1 MEQFKNYF
9 VKANNNK
16 NVLFKGKNASN
27 TNKGL
32 YAITH
37 FMEDNITWFILACIV
52 GLIIFYIVYIIKQR
66 NNKSGS
72 QRIKYDYTVYRVDDD
87 VKHKPV
93 QNKALECPMAINKY
107 SFAFFL
113 ELNDFYCDTGYWK
126 AIMVKGQ
133 ELNEPN
139 IKCGTY
145 REDNTEEELSKCF
158 DNYTGN
164 ENLEE
169 LEDYIKGGKIDL
181 ESHLNKRVHLICKA
195 HNLDLKNGNS
205 EAKDMLSH
213 AAANCG
219 LFAND
224 EGEVRMSKGQCMNFI
239 NEHKDYCNMVY
250 KVDEKVARDSSV
262 KVKDKDGKYINK
274 DKTERYYNDEYDNI
288 CSQDNLREKYPELLP
303 KNLDS
308 LKDINLIN
316 IAEKMDIKNGEN
328 KEDKSLEGCY
338 DFTDINSII
347 GEMKKETGEKIVPDN
362 VLAECNRYTLGKAN
376 YFGINNNN
384 CYTIELDK
392 EKDLID
398 LVKSNPDAKK
408 PNSKCTNGES
418 KNSRTPDTNIFIS
431 KALRP
436 EENILLTCWE
446 KIINTYPTQNPG
458 VWLHPYINDLRIVVT
473 TQSENKKTEYDQYI
487 NEMIHPYKETSF
499 SKLRNYNIEP
509 IDIEDI
515 IYTKEARISDKQTL
529 NISVAEK
536 EEQIESKIEE
546 IKSHGGENKEEHS
559 KLINDLQALTKEK
572 EDLIKNTDNNVVSEN
587 TGGCIGKGEFNNLSY
602 YREYFDVKN
611 VPIKEKF
618 HIAII
623 INEKLVEIYINGN
636 LHTSQTLFGE
646 PRYNS
651 GPLHISPG
659 KKEEGADLKL
669 NGVITDF
676 KYYTH
681 SINYV
686 NIRNIIAEKSVIQ
699 NTESVILPEEHTH
712 NVEVVHDHHHDILNE
727 SEHKHGISDENVK
740 TDYYLED

>member
-1 MEQFKNYF
+1 MGKINNYF
-9 VKANNNK
+9 DKAINIK
-16 NVLFKGKNASN
+16 NGLFQGKNAN
-27 TNKGL
+27 TKGL

-37 FMEDNITWFILACIV
+37 FMESNMKWLIFAIIL
-52 GLIIFYIVYIIKQR
+52 GLIIFYIVYLIKQR
-66 NNKSGS
+66 NNKTGP
-72 QRIKYDYTVYRVDDD
+72 QKIKYDYTIYRVDDD

-93 QNKALECPMAINKY
+93 QNKELECPMAINKY

-133 ELNEPN
+133 ELNKPS

-145 REDNTEEELSKCF
+145 REDNTSETLEECFSKY
-158 DNYTGN
+158 DGKQN
-164 ENLEE
+164 EDLKTYIESGERINLES
-169 LEDYIKGGKIDL
+169 D
-181 ESHLNKRVHLICKA
+181 LNKRVHLICKA
-195 HNLDLKNGNS
+195 HNLDLENGNS
-205 EAKDMLSH
+205 EAKDMLCH
-213 AAANCG
+213 AATKCG
-219 LFAND
+219 LFTN
-224 EGEVRMSKGQCMNFI
+224 EGGDVVRMSKGQCMNFI

-250 KVDEKVARDSSV
+250 KVDKKVARDSSI
-262 KVKDKDGKYINK
+262 KVKANK
-274 DKTERYYNDEYDNI
+274 DKTKRYYNDEYDNI

-328 KEDKSLEGCY
+328 KKDKSLEGCY
-338 DFTDINSII
+338 DFSLLTEIRGETKNEDI
-347 GEMKKETGEKIVPDN
+347 EKETGENIVPDN
-362 VLAECNRYTLGKAN
+362 VLAECNRHTLGKAN

-398 LVKSNPDAKK
+398 LVKRDSNVKK
-408 PNSKCTNGES
+408 NNSDCTNGES
-418 KNSRTPDTNIFIS
+418 SNSRTPVGNNIFIS

-446 KIINTYPTQNPG
+446 NIINTYPTQNPG
-458 VWLHPYINDLRIVVT
+458 IWLHPYINDLRIVVT
-473 TQSENKKTEYDQYI
+473 TQSGNTETEYDQYI

-499 SKLRNYNIEP
+499 SKLRYYNIEP
-509 IDIEDI
+509 INIEDI
-515 IYTKEARISDKQTL
+515 ISTEEATISDLDALALKEAEID
-529 NISVAEK
+529 A
-536 EEQIESKIEE
+536 KIDAKIKE
-546 IKSHGGENKEEHS
+546 IKSHGGENKEDHS

-587 TGGCIGKGEFNNLSY
+587 TGGCIGKGEFNGVSY

-623 INEKLVEIYINGN
+623 MNEKLVEIYINGN

-659 KKEEGADLKL
+659 KNDNEADLKL

-681 SINYV
+681 AINYI

-699 NTESVILPEEHTH
+699 DTEAVILPEEHTH

-727 SEHKHGISDENVK
+727 AEHKHGISDENVK

>member
-1 MEQFKNYF
+1 MGKINNYF
-9 VKANNNK
+9 DKAINIK
-16 NVLFKGKNASN
+16 NGLFQGKNIN
-27 TNKGL
+27 IKGL
-32 YAITH
+32 YDITH
-37 FMEDNITWFILACIV
+37 FMEDNIPWFILAIIL
-52 GLIIFYIVYIIKQR
+52 GLIIFYIAYLIKQR
-66 NNKSGS
+66 NNKSGL
-72 QRIKYDYTVYRVDDD
+72 RKIKYDYTIYRVDND

-93 QNKALECPMAINKY
+93 QNKELECPMAINKY

-133 ELNEPN
+133 ELNKTS
-139 IKCGTY
+139 IKCGIY
-145 REDNTEEELSKCF
+145 REDITEEDLNKCF
-158 DNYTGN
+158 DKYKGN
-164 ENLEE
+164 KDEDLKTYIENGERINLES
-169 LEDYIKGGKIDL
+169 D
-181 ESHLNKRVHLICKA
+181 LNKRVHLICKA
-195 HNLDLKNGNS
+195 HNLDLENRNS
-205 EAKDMLSH
+205 GAKDMLCH
-213 AAANCG
+213 ASSKCK
-219 LFAND
+219 LFENN
-224 EGEVRMSKGQCMNFI
+224 EGEVRMSEGQCMNFI

-250 KVDEKVARDSSV
+250 KVDEKVARDSSM
-262 KVKDKDGKYINK
+262 KVKDKKGKYINK
-274 DKTERYYNDEYDNI
+274 NKNKRYYNDEYDNI

-328 KEDKSLEGCY
+328 KKDKSLEGCY
-338 DFTDINSII
+338 DFSLLTDIIS
-347 GEMKKETGEKIVPDN
+347 GKKNTDITTDTGITINQDN
-362 VLAECNRYTLGKAN
+362 VLAECNRHTLGKAN
-376 YFGINNNN
+376 YFGIQNNE
-384 CYTIELDK
+384 CYIIELDK

-398 LVKSNPDAKK
+398 LVKSNSNAKK
-408 PNSKCTNGES
+408 KNSDCINGKS
-418 KNSRTPDTNIFIS
+418 LNSRTPVDNIFIS

-446 KIINTYPTQNPG
+446 NIINTYPTQNPG
-458 VWLHPYINDLRIVVT
+458 IWLHPYINDLRIVVT
-473 TQSENKKTEYDQYI
+473 TQSGNKKTDYHQYL

-499 SKLRNYNIEP
+499 SKLRNYNIEELNL
-509 IDIEDI
+509 EDI
-515 IYTKEARISDKQTL
+515 DKEAYYSP
-529 NISVAEK
+529 SVS
-536 EEQIESKIEE
+536 I
-546 IKSHGGENKEEHS
+546 NKC
-559 KLINDLQALTKEK
+559 N
-572 EDLIKNTDNNVVSEN
+572 
-587 TGGCIGKGEFNNLSY
+587 IGKGEFNGVSY

-623 INEKLVEIYINGN
+623 MNEKLVEIYINGN

-659 KKEEGADLKL
+659 KNDEKTDLKL

-681 SINYV
+681 SINYI

-699 NTESVILPEEHTH
+699 DTEAVILPEEHTH

-727 SEHKHGISDENVK
+727 AEHKHGISDENVK
-740 TDYYLED
+740 TNYYLED

>member
-72 QRIKYDYTVYRVDDD
+72 QRIKYDYTIYRVDGD

-219 LFAND
+219 LFTND

-239 NEHKDYCNMVY
+239 NEHKNYCNMVY
-250 KVDEKVARDSSV
+250 KVDEKVARNSSI
-262 KVKDKDGKYINK
+262 KVKANK
-274 DKTERYYNDEYDNI
+274 DKNERYYNDEYDNI

-515 IYTKEARISDKQTL
+515 IYTEEAH
-529 NISVAEK
+529 AP
-536 EEQIESKIEE
+536 EENET
-546 IKSHGGENKEEHS
+546 NKC
-559 KLINDLQALTKEK
+559 D
-572 EDLIKNTDNNVVSEN
+572 
-587 TGGCIGKGEFNNLSY
+587 IGKGEFNNLSY

>member
-16 NVLFKGKNASN
+16 TNLFKGKND
-27 TNKGL
+27 NKGL

-37 FMEDNITWFILACIV
+37 FMEDNIIWLILAIIL
-52 GLIIFYIVYIIKQR
+52 GLIIFYIVYLIKQR
-66 NNKSGS
+66 NNKSGP
-72 QRIKYDYTVYRVDDD
+72 RKIKYDYTIYRVDDD

-93 QNKALECPMAINKY
+93 RNKELECPMAINKY

-133 ELNEPN
+133 ELNKPN

-145 REDNTEEELSKCF
+145 REDNTVEELTNCF
-158 DNYTGN
+158 DKYDGN
-164 ENLEE
+164 KDEDLKTYIESGERINLES
-169 LEDYIKGGKIDL
+169 D
-181 ESHLNKRVHLICKA
+181 LNKRVHLICKA
-195 HNLDLKNGNS
+195 HNLDLENGNS
-205 EAKDMLSH
+205 EAKDMLCH

-219 LFAND
+219 LFTNED
-224 EGEVRMSKGQCMNFI
+224 GEIVRMSKGQCMNFI

-250 KVDEKVARDSSV
+250 KVDEKVARDSSI
-262 KVKDKDGKYINK
+262 KVKANK
-274 DKTERYYNDEYDNI
+274 DKNERYYNDEYDNI

-328 KEDKSLEGCY
+328 KKDKSLEGCY
-338 DFTDINSII
+338 DFKII
-347 GEMKKETGEKIVPDN
+347 GDIKGHLKNEDIEKETGLTLDTNNII
-362 VLAECNRYTLGKAN
+362 AECNRHTLGKSN
-376 YFGINNNN
+376 YFGINDNN

-398 LVKSNPDAKK
+398 LVKSNSNVKK
-408 PNSKCTNGES
+408 TNSECTNGES
-418 KNSRTPDTNIFIS
+418 SNSRTPDGNNIFIS

-446 KIINTYPTQNPG
+446 NIINTYPTQNPG
-458 VWLHPYINDLRIVVT
+458 IWLHPYINDLRIVVT
-473 TQSENKKTEYDQYI
+473 TQSGNKKTEYDQYI

-509 IDIEDI
+509 IDLEDI
-515 IYTKEARISDKQTL
+515 IST
-529 NISVAEK
+529 
-536 EEQIESKIEE
+536 EESHAPEE
-546 IKSHGGENKEEHS
+546 NETNKC
-559 KLINDLQALTKEK
+559 D
-572 EDLIKNTDNNVVSEN
+572 
-587 TGGCIGKGEFNNLSY
+587 IGKGEFNGISY

-623 INEKLVEIYINGN
+623 MNEKLVEIYINGN

-659 KKEEGADLKL
+659 KNDNEADLKL

-681 SINYV
+681 AINYI

-699 NTESVILPEEHTH
+699 DTEAVILPEEHTH

-727 SEHKHGISDENVK
+727 AEHKHGISDENVK

>member
-16 NVLFKGKNASN
+16 TNLFKGKNDN
-27 TNKGL
+27 IKGL

-37 FMEDNITWFILACIV
+37 FMEDNITWLILAIIL
-52 GLIIFYIVYIIKQR
+52 GLIIFYIVYLIKQR
-66 NNKSGS
+66 NNKSGP
-72 QRIKYDYTVYRVDDD
+72 RKIKYDYTIYRVDDD

-93 QNKALECPMAINKY
+93 RNKELECPMAINKY

-133 ELNEPN
+133 ELNKPN

-145 REDNTEEELSKCF
+145 REDTTSETLEECFSKYMGNK
-158 DNYTGN
+158 DEDLKNYIQNG
-164 ENLEE
+164 ERINLEA
-169 LEDYIKGGKIDL
+169 D
-181 ESHLNKRVHLICKA
+181 LNKRVHLICKA

-205 EAKDMLSH
+205 DAKDMLSH
-213 AAANCG
+213 AAAKCG
-219 LFAND
+219 LFTNED
-224 EGEVRMSKGQCMNFI
+224 GNVVRMSKGQCMNFI

-250 KVDEKVARDSSV
+250 KVNKKVARDSSMRA
-262 KVKDKDGKYINK
+262 KDKKGNYINK
-274 DKTERYYNDEYDNI
+274 DKNERYYNDEYDNI

-328 KEDKSLEGCY
+328 KKDKSLEGCY
-338 DFTDINSII
+338 DFSLLSNIKGGTKNTDITTD
-347 GEMKKETGEKIVPDN
+347 TGIQTIDDTN
-362 VLAECNRYTLGKAN
+362 VLAECNRHTLGKAN
-376 YFGINNNN
+376 YFGINDNN

-392 EKDLID
+392 EKELID
-398 LVKSNPDAKK
+398 LVNKEKDLID
-408 PNSKCTNGES
+408 NSRCG
-418 KNSRTPDTNIFIS
+418 NSRTPDGNNIFIS

-446 KIINTYPTQNPG
+446 NIINTYPTQNPG
-458 VWLHPYINDLRIVVT
+458 IWLHPYINDLRIVVT
-473 TQSENKKTEYDQYI
+473 TQSGNKKTEYDQYL

-509 IDIEDI
+509 IDLEDI
-515 IYTKEARISDKQTL
+515 ISTEEATISDKQTL

-536 EEQIESKIEE
+536 EEQIDSKIKE

-587 TGGCIGKGEFNNLSY
+587 TGGCIGKGEFNGVSY

-623 INEKLVEIYINGN
+623 MNEKLVEIYINGN

-659 KKEEGADLKL
+659 KNDKEADLKL

-681 SINYV
+681 AINYI

-699 NTESVILPEEHTH
+699 DTEAVILPEEHTH

-727 SEHKHGISDENVK
+727 AEHKHGISDENVK